1 MKYVGEIFKT
11 KNCGNLLV
19 TKYINYENV
28 YVRFIDTG
36 YETVARIDHI
46 RDGSVRDK
54 YLPTVYGIGVLG
66 DEIAKVNGKHT
77 KEYKR
82 WKGMLQRCYG
92 ESCHKLQPTYKDC
105 SVSENF
111 KFFSYFKEWS
121 NKQIGANALDDKGN
135 PFALD
140 KDILIKGNKQYGED
154 VCVFIPR
161 ELNNLV
167 TNCSKSRGD
176 SVIGVCY
183 SKAHKKYLSK
193 VRKYG
198 KLIHLGHFDTEIE
211 AFIVYKEAKESF
223 VKEQANKWKGKID
236 ERAYNALMNYE
247 VNITD

>member
-66 DEIAKVNGKHT
+66 DEVVKVNGKHT
-77 KEYKR
+77 KEYKG
-82 WKGMLQRCYG
+82 WQSMLRRCYDDKFH
-92 ESCHKLQPTYKDC
+92 SKFQTYAGC
-105 SVSENF
+105 SASDNF
-111 KFFSYFKEWS
+111 KYFPYFKEWC
-121 NKQIGANALDDKGN
+121 NKQIGFNAKDDKSK

-161 ELNNLV
+161 EINSLIV
-167 TNCSKSRGD
+167 NCSKTRGD
-176 SVIGVCY
+176 SAIGTCY
-183 SKAHKKYLSK
+183 SKARKKYLST

-198 KLIHLGHFDTEIE
+198 KFIHLGHFDTEIE
-211 AFIVYKEAKESF
+211 AFIVYKEAKESHI
-223 VKEQANKWKGKID
+223 KTLANKWKDQID
-236 ERAYNALMNYE
+236 PRVYEALMNWE
-247 VNITD
+247 IEITD